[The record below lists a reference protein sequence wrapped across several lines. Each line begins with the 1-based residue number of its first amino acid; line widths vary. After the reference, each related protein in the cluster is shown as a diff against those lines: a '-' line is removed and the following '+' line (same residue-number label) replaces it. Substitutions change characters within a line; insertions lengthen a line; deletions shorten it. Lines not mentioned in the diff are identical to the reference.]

1 MTTMNLFARLLSTIA
16 LLSLAACG
24 GGGGDSGT
32 SPLVPAP
39 GTGASS
45 VASLVLELS
54 APSIAN
60 SSTTGVTATVTAL
73 DSNRN
78 VVKNAAVI
86 LSANSDAVI
95 TLLGTQGSATDST
108 GRLQGIVTLGS
119 NRTNRKI
126 TVQASIGA
134 LAPVTAEL
142 QVVDGTTSV
151 NPAAIDIIAS
161 STTAGS
167 GGDGV
172 TIRAF
177 VKDKNNNAMAG
188 VAVAFAASSG
198 TLSGSSL
205 ATDLAGVA
213 SATFSAGA
221 DRSNR
226 VATISVTAATISKSL
241 DIPIT
246 GTRLLLSGPSSLILG
261 GVATFDIVVTDSKSN
276 VVPGVTIAAVSS
288 LGNALVPSGGVGGA
302 VSNAN
307 GQVRFAYTATNSG
320 TDTVNFSGYGASVSP
335 APALVVSAEDFAFV
349 SPAAGATVNVNT
361 PVSLQV
367 RLRSGGVAQ
376 GGQTINFASTG
387 GTLTPSVAVTDP
399 TTGIAAVTLT
409 TASAG
414 PVTVQASVQGKTTT
428 ATLPLTIIATQ
439 PTTLVLQ
446 VNPTAV
452 APNSGVTATNQAQV
466 TAKVTD
472 AVGNPVQ
479 GQVVNFSRVTDP
491 SGGNLLQ
498 ATATTDANGQATVAY
513 RPGAQ
518 STANNGVILSASVAS
533 SSPLVSAS
541 ATLTVNQSAL
551 FIALGTGNTISNL
564 NPQTYKKDWV
574 VYVTDS
580 NGIPLNGATVTIK
593 AIPTHYITGNLVWGG
608 KVWTY
613 ASGIQFCPNEDANF
627 DGILAGG
634 EDANG
639 DGILW
644 PGNVISV
651 TPGSV
656 QTVNGLATIS
666 LIYAES
672 YVPWVRMKLTASASV
687 AGTESKTDVEF
698 IVTGLS
704 DDFSL
709 ETNAPAGVVSP
720 FGLAPKGGAVCS
732 VTAPN

>member
-1 MTTMNLFARLLSTIA
+1 
-16 LLSLAACG
+16 
-24 GGGGDSGT
+24 
-32 SPLVPAP
+32 
-39 GTGASS
+39 
-45 VASLVLELS
+45 
-54 APSIAN
+54 
-60 SSTTGVTATVTAL
+60 
-73 DSNRN
+73 
-78 VVKNAAVI
+78 VVKNAAVS
-86 LSANSDAVI
+86 LSANSDAVV
-95 TLLGTQGSATDST
+95 TLLGTAGSVTDST

-134 LAPVTAEL
+134 LAPVTADL

-205 ATDLAGVA
+205 ATDSAGVA

-226 VATISVTAATISKSL
+226 VATISVTAATITKSL

-276 VVPGVTIAAVSS
+276 VVPGVTIAASS
-288 LGNALVPSGGVGGA
+288 TLGNALVATGGAGGA

-307 GQVRFAYTATNSG
+307 GQVRYTYTATKSG
-320 TDTVNFSGYGASVSP
+320 TDTVSFIGYGATVSP
-335 APALVVSAEDFAFV
+335 SPALVVSAEDFAFI
-349 SPAAGATVNVNT
+349 SPAAGATVSVNT
-361 PVSLQV
+361 PVKLQV
-367 RLRSGGVAQ
+367 RLRNALVPQ
-376 GGQTINFASTG
+376 VGQTINFASTG
-387 GTLTPSVAVTDP
+387 GTLSSSKADTDATGVAE
-399 TTGIAAVTLT
+399 VTLT

-414 PVTVQASVQGKTTT
+414 PLTVQASVQGNTTT
-428 ATLPLTIIATQ
+428 ATLPLTIVATL
-439 PTTLVLQ
+439 PSKLVLQ

-452 APNSGVTATNQAQV
+452 APNSGATATNQAQV

-479 GQVVNFSRVTDP
+479 GKVVNFRRVTDP

-518 STANNGVILSASVAS
+518 STANNGVELSAEVAG
-533 SSPLVSAS
+533 SSPLVSGA

-593 AIPTHYITGNLVWGG
+593 AIPTHYVTGALVWGG

-613 ASGIQFCPNEDANF
+613 AAGIQFCPNEDANF
-627 DGILAGG
+627 DGILDVGAG

-666 LIYAES
+666 LVYAES

-698 IVTGLS
+698 IVTGAS
-704 DDFSL
+704 EDFSA
-709 ETNAPAGVVSP
+709 ETNPPAGVVSP
-720 FGLAPKGGAVCS
+720 FGLAPKGGALCS
-732 VTAPN
+732 STAPN